1 MKKDQTLI
9 GIILLLVMGL
19 FGFYL
24 NGRGAN
30 LPLSLITGLGLGYIL
45 ARSRYGF
52 AGGIKRIYLTGEG
65 SLTRAL
71 LLMFAISII
80 GVAGVHFGAAQ
91 KGAVVAYKALEGEAV
106 IPGSG
111 FVSPAD
117 LTKVI
122 GGILFGM
129 GMMLGGGCAS
139 GTLSDSGEGAARA
152 WITTIFFC
160 LGGILGHWMLPWWNS
175 SIFASIGTTLYLP
188 DVFGYLGAVIISLL
202 MLLAL
207 YGFTQYYEN
216 KRRNQGTLMETVYEG
231 SENPIPEAREYKFFS
246 KETYHKLF
254 VERWSFA
261 KGGVLI
267 ALMFL
272 FIMNTTGSSWGAS
285 GPYTL
290 WGIWALQ
297 KIGVSFSSPAFAGAV
312 KSVESGLMNNAVS
325 IRNIG
330 IVAGAAIAFLLAGR
344 FKFDFNFKLKDTL
357 YYGLGGLLM
366 GYGAKVAG
374 GCNVGALY
382 SGIANFSLSGWLF
395 MASLIVGGMIAL
407 KVFEGKVDVIPSPV
421 EKANS

>member
-1 MKKDQTLI
+1 MKKNQTLI
-9 GIILLLVMGL
+9 GIILLAAMVL

-24 NGRGAN
+24 NTRGAN
-30 LPLSLITGLGLGYIL
+30 LPMSLITGLGLGYIL

-52 AGGIKRIYLTGEG
+52 AGGVKRLYLTGEG

-80 GVAGVHFGAAQ
+80 GVAGVHFAAAQ
-91 KGAVVAYKALEGEAV
+91 KGAVIASKAIEGDLI

-152 WITTIFFC
+152 WITTLFFA
-160 LGGILGHWMLPWWNS
+160 LGGVLGHGMLPWWNE

-188 DVFGYLGAVIISLL
+188 DAFGYLGTVIISLL
-202 MLLAL
+202 ILLGL

-216 KRRNQGTLMETVYEG
+216 KRRNQGTLIETVYEG
-231 SENPIPEAREYKFFS
+231 TENPIAEAKEYKFFS
-246 KETYHKLF
+246 NETYHKLF

-267 ALMFL
+267 AMMFL

-290 WGIWALQ
+290 WGVWLLQ
-297 KIGVSFSSPAFAGAV
+297 KIGVTFSSPAFAGVV

-325 IRNIG
+325 IRNVG
-330 IVAGAAIAFLLAGR
+330 IVFGAAIAFLLAGR
-344 FKFDFNFKLKDTL
+344 FKFDFDFKLKDTVF
-357 YYGLGGLLM
+357 YALGGLLM
-366 GYGAKVAG
+366 GYGAKVGG

-395 MASLIVGGMIAL
+395 MVSLIVGGMIAL
-407 KVFEGKVDVIPSPV
+407 KIFEGKVNSIPAPV
-421 EKANS
+421 EKAK

>member
-1 MKKDQTLI
+1 MKKDQSLI
-9 GIILLLVMGL
+9 GIILVILMAL

-65 SLTRAL
+65 SLTKAL

-139 GTLSDSGEGAARA
+139 GTLSDSGEGSGRA
-152 WITTIFFC
+152 WIATIFFC
-160 LGGILGHWMLPWWNS
+160 VGGVLGHWMLPWWNS
-175 SIFASIGTTLYLP
+175 SIFASIGTTVYLP
-188 DVFGYLGAVIISLL
+188 DVFGYLGSVIISLL
-202 MLLAL
+202 ILLGL
-207 YGFTQYYEN
+207 YGFTKYYEN
-216 KRRNQGTLMETVYEG
+216 KRRNNGTLIETVYEG
-231 SENPIPEAREYKFFS
+231 SENPIIEAKEYKFFS

-254 VERWSFA
+254 VERWSFV

-267 ALMFL
+267 AMMFL

-285 GPYTL
+285 GPYTF
-290 WGIWALQ
+290 WGVWVLQ
-297 KIGVSFSSPAFAGAV
+297 KLGVTFSSPAFEGVV
-312 KSVESGLMNNAVS
+312 KTVDAGLMNNAGS

-330 IVAGAAIAFLLAGR
+330 IVVGAAIAFLLAGR
-344 FKFDFNFKLKDTL
+344 FKFDFDFKFKDAA
-357 YYGLGGLLM
+357 YYALGGLLM
-366 GYGAKVAG
+366 GYGAKVGG

-382 SGIANFSLSGWLF
+382 SGISNFSLSGWLF
-395 MASLIVGGMIAL
+395 MVSLIIGGMIAL
-407 KVFEGKVDVIPSPV
+407 KLFAGKVDVIPHQA
-421 EKANS
+421 KK

>member
-1 MKKDQTLI
+1 MKKGQTLI
-9 GIILLLVMGL
+9 GIILLALIAS

-30 LPLSLITGLGLGYIL
+30 LPMSLITGLGLGYIL

-52 AGGIKRIYLTGEG
+52 AGGVKRIYLTGEG

-129 GMMLGGGCAS
+129 GMMIGGGCAS

-160 LGGILGHWMLPWWNS
+160 LGGVLGHWMLPWWNS
-175 SIFASIGTTLYLP
+175 SVFASIGTTLYLP
-188 DVFGYLGAVIISLL
+188 DVFGYLGSVIISLL
-202 MLLAL
+202 ILLAL

-231 SENPIPEAREYKFFS
+231 SENPIPESKEYKFFS

-254 VERWSFA
+254 VERWSFL

-267 ALMFL
+267 AVIFL

-297 KIGVSFSSPAFAGAV
+297 KIGVTFS
-312 KSVESGLMNNAVS
+312 
-325 IRNIG
+325 
-330 IVAGAAIAFLLAGR
+330 
-344 FKFDFNFKLKDTL
+344 
-357 YYGLGGLLM
+357 
-366 GYGAKVAG
+366 
-374 GCNVGALY
+374 
-382 SGIANFSLSGWLF
+382 
-395 MASLIVGGMIAL
+395 
-407 KVFEGKVDVIPSPV
+407 
-421 EKANS
+421 